1 MGRKKWTPQKDVTE
15 SLLRFREKRKW
26 QLSYRRYVLERAP
39 SEAYAVYFG
48 LDIETLRQWFEL
60 QFTTDLNWDNFG
72 KAWQFEHIVPAA
84 YFDYTSEADLRLFWS
99 FINLRVEK
107 LDAHKSKEQGTSSIL
122 SAKPYFQDL
131 YTKTGFSLCL
141 TMLEKL
147 AIIEASAINN
157 NTAIE
162 NFIINN
168 KVLLESLA
176 GFTPEEFNRLNKGI
190 TANEILLEREILRKF
205 GAGPKP

>member
-1 MGRKKWTPQKDVTE
+1 MGRKRWTPHTEVTE

-60 QFTTDLNWDNFG
+60 QFTADLNWDNFG

-84 YFDYTSEADLRLFWS
+84 YFDYTSETDLRLCWS

-107 LDAHKSKEQGTSSIL
+107 LDSHKSKEQGISSLL
-122 SAKPYFQDL
+122 SVKPYFQDL
-131 YTKTGFSLCL
+131 YAKTGFSLCL

-162 NFIINN
+162 DFIINN

-190 TANEILLEREILRKF
+190 TAHEILLEREILRKF